1 MSNRLSPWA
10 RLFVW
15 GIALMAATHAAA
27 DFPAHSVS
35 GAFDHVA
42 PALTVVSYS
51 YEITNPATGQ
61 TRSSNSRALGVLVSP
76 EGLVLARGHLSTDN
90 VRPYNIRVT
99 VREDDGETIYDA
111 SFVRKPD
118 DVNVAL
124 LQIEGSG
131 GEPFPHV
138 TFASESGLS
147 LGEPVLLFGV
157 MGQTFDSAPSVTVRR
172 VGTVLEE
179 PRRTYALDDGVA
191 LGFVGGPAV
200 NTAGEAVGVI
210 GFDLSMGEGG
220 DLYVRSGHP
229 LIYQAD
235 LFERY
240 IADPTAESPDRD
252 RGEAWLGLF
261 SQPLTDDL
269 AEYWD
274 LPREGGV
281 VISTI
286 VANSPAETAGLQRGD
301 VITSFNGIPVRVRHD
316 HEVVGF
322 TKQVRNTP
330 HGEPIPVTFLRDGE
344 PRELT
349 ITLVERPRTAID
361 AEEYQDELFG
371 LTVREITTDVRLA
384 LNLPTELQGVI
395 VGHVRPG
402 SWADLAQIRAG
413 VIILRFGEHTI
424 ASIEDFQEA
433 VERVAQEQPSEVAV
447 FGRAGALTGFFR
459 LEPKWGEDDSSSD

>member
-1 MSNRLSPWA
+1 MRTRISPWA
-10 RLFVW
+10 RLLVW
-15 GIALMAATHAAA
+15 SFILTAATHAAA
-27 DFPAHSVS
+27 DFPAHRVS
-35 GAFDHVA
+35 DVFDQIA

-51 YEITNPATGQ
+51 YEVTNPVTGQ

-76 EGLVLARGHLSTDN
+76 EGLVLARGHVSTDTA
-90 VRPYNIRVT
+90 RPYNIRIT
-99 VREDDGETIYDA
+99 VREDEGETIYDA

-124 LQIEGSG
+124 LQIEGG
-131 GEPFPHV
+131 RDEPFPHV
-138 TFASESGLS
+138 TFAGDSGLT
-147 LGEPVLLFGV
+147 LGEPVLLFGI
-157 MGQTFDSAPSVTVRR
+157 MGQTFDSAPSVTMRR
-172 VGTVLEE
+172 VGTILEE
-179 PRRTYALDDGVA
+179 PRRTYALDEGIA
-191 LGFVGGPAV
+191 LGYVGGPAV

-210 GFDLSMGEGG
+210 GFDLSMSEGG

-240 IADPTAESPDRD
+240 IADPDAETPDRD

-269 AEYWD
+269 AEYWG

-286 VANSPAETAGLQRGD
+286 VARSPAEAAGLQRGD
-301 VITSFNGIPVRVRHD
+301 VITSFNGAPVRVRHD
-316 HEVVGF
+316 HEVIGF
-322 TKQVRNTP
+322 TQRVRKTP
-330 HGEPIPVTFLRDGE
+330 HGEPIPVTILRDGE
-344 PRELT
+344 PHELT
-349 ITLVERPRTAID
+349 VTLIERPRTAVD
-361 AEEYQDELFG
+361 AEEYRDEVFG

-384 LNLPTELQGVI
+384 MNLPTDLQGVI

-402 SWADLAQIRAG
+402 SWADLAQIRPG
-413 VIILRFGEHTI
+413 VIILSFGEHAI
-424 ASIEDFQEA
+424 ASIEAFQAA
-433 VERVAQEQPSEVAV
+433 VKQVAEERPGEVAV

-459 LEPKWGEDDSSSD
+459 LEPKWNENDSSSD